1 MAILSPFVRFNDG
14 KCREAMNFYKDCL
27 GGELDFMTVGGSPMA
42 KEMPSDKQD
51 LIMHSTLKKG
61 SWILIGSDM
70 MRDKAVYGDHV
81 GLSLDCESEKEI
93 KEIFAKLAK
102 GGEVFMPL
110 EDVFW
115 GAIFGLVTDK
125 YGVEWML
132 NYPKEATKKK

>member
-1 MAILSPFVRFNDG
+1 MINLNPFLKFNDS

-27 GGELDFMTVGGSPMA
+27 GGELEFMTVKGSPME
-42 KEMPSDKQD
+42 KDMPTDKQD

-61 SWILIGSDM
+61 GWVLIGSDM
-70 MRDKAVYGDHV
+70 MRDKATIGDNV
-81 GLSLDCESEKEI
+81 GVSLDCESEEEI
-93 KEIFAKLAK
+93 KTIFNKLSE

-125 YGVEWML
+125 YGIEWML
-132 NYPKEATKKK
+132 NFQKTPLNKL